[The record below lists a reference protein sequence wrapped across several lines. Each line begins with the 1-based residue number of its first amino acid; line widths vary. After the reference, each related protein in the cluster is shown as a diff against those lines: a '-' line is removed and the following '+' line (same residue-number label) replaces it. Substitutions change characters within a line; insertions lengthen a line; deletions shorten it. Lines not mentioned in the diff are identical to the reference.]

1 LLQVPVLIENERGI
15 PRTTAIKHKIV
26 LHVFLLTM
34 QNLERQKTG
43 DDANPEIVPTGE
55 NLNDKNLAMEPDEGF
70 LQELTKYFC
79 QEDIPNER
87 IK

>member
-1 LLQVPVLIENERGI
+1 
-15 PRTTAIKHKIV
+15 
-26 LHVFLLTM
+26 M

>member
-1 LLQVPVLIENERGI
+1 
-15 PRTTAIKHKIV
+15 
-26 LHVFLLTM
+26 M

-43 DDANPEIVPTGE
+43 DDANSGIVPTGE
-55 NLNDKNLAMEPDEGF
+55 NLNDKNFLAIEPDEGS

-79 QEDIPNER
+79 QEDIPNEG